1 MPRYAFSTFLPMET
15 SMTLL
20 HRIRLRVLAV
30 LVAVGIV
37 VIAAIS
43 WASLPVWP
51 VVGVAFAAVALVVNN
66 MTNRLSQPVCWGCG
80 QDISKQQAGAYGRIC
95 PACGSVT
102 PSGDT
107 NEQRQA

>member
-1 MPRYAFSTFLPMET
+1 
-15 SMTLL
+15 MTLF
-20 HRIRLRVLAV
+20 HRIRLRVFAV
-30 LVAVGIV
+30 LVAVGLV

-80 QDISKQQAGAYGRIC
+80 QDISKQHAGAYGRVC
-95 PACGSVT
+95 PSCGSVT
-102 PSGDT
+102 LSGPSADDH
-107 NEQRQA
+107 RQA